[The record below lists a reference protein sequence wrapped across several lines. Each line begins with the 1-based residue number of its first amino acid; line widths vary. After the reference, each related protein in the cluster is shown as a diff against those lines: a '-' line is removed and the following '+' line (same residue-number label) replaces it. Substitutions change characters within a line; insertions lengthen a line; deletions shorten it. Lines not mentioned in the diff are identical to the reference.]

1 MSMNSLLGGGV
12 PDFGNPDRPEVEQL
26 RRGAAAAI
34 RGPRHQQNIMSDGQR
49 PRAAH

>member
-12 PDFGNPDRPEVEQL
+12 LDFGNPDRPEVEQL

-34 RGPRHQQNIMSDGQR
+34 HGPRSAINKIF
-49 PRAAH
+49 